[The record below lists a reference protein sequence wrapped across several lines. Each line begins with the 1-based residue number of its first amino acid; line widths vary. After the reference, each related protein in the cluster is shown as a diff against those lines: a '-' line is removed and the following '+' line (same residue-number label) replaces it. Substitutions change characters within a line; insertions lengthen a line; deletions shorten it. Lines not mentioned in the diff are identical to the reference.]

1 MNWTAVAGLA
11 VSIGLLVLAP
21 GCGDRRPVPN
31 LDQAAQAKVDAIKK
45 LADEMAKDP
54 DGFGAHSALE
64 NFRIIPLDAQKHPKE
79 AQEVAEIYRQRI
91 EGKYQ
96 GPVAQEIRADV
107 SQYLPKKGK

>member
-1 MNWTAVAGLA
+1 MRWIAVAGLA
-11 VSIGLLVLAP
+11 GSSALLVLSS

-31 LDQAAQAKVDAIKK
+31 LDRAAQAKVDAIKK

-54 DGFGAHSALE
+54 EGFGARSALE

-96 GPVAQEIRADV
+96 GTVAQEIRADV
-107 SQYLPKKGK
+107 SQYLPKKSK